1 MVLAR
6 SKSIGS
12 DRLVLLVL
20 ASHADE
26 KNFECYPG
34 RDLLCRESAMSARN
48 LIRCLNSLEQM
59 GELTLDRGNGRGRTT
74 TYRIRLGESER
85 VTSTTPFIAPEVEPE
100 RVTNPVER
108 VTSEAERVTPEVKK
122 GDKYGFACKEEPTL
136 TKKKPRR
143 NHVGAI
149 APDPRTSHAA
159 IQTCRTVT
167 NRYPPKELWDKLIQV
182 LGDSPNA
189 TLLVECRTEWVE
201 RGYNRNSWKW
211 ATDWYLTGVPP
222 RVTGNGSAPKRN
234 PAAYVGKNTTPKE
247 NAVEIDM
254 DIDEFVDTAIRA
266 NDLVYL
272 AKERDAILKRGGA
285 THQWEKRVLEYF
297 GTPIPGNE
305 LATPEEVAELNRRID
320 AVAQQTR
327 G

>member
-1 MVLAR
+1 MVLSR

-48 LIRCLNSLEQM
+48 MIRCLNSLEAM
-59 GELTLDRGNGRGRTT
+59 GELTIDRGNGRGRMT
-74 TYRIRLGESER
+74 TYRISLVESER
-85 VTSTTPFIAPEVEPE
+85 VTSTTPFIEPE

-108 VTSEAERVTPEVKK
+108 VTDTAERVTPEVKK
-122 GDKYGFACKEEPTL
+122 GDKSGFACKEQPTL

-143 NHVGAI
+143 NHVGAT
-149 APDPRTSHAA
+149 APDPRTAHAA

-167 NRYPPKELWDKLIQV
+167 NRYPPKELWDKLISV

-222 RVTGNGSAPKRN
+222 RTTGNGTEPKKN
-234 PAAYVGKNTTPKE
+234 PAAYVGKNNPREGKP
-247 NAVEIDM
+247 M
-254 DIDEFVDTAIRA
+254 DVKDLAFMDDFVDTAIRA
-266 NDLVYL
+266 HDLAWL

-285 THQWEKRVLEYF
+285 VHAHEKRVLEF
-297 GTPIPGNE
+297 FETPIPGDE
-305 LATPEEVAELNRRID
+305 PATPEEMDYLNASID
-320 AVAQQTR
+320 ALAR
-327 G
+327 R